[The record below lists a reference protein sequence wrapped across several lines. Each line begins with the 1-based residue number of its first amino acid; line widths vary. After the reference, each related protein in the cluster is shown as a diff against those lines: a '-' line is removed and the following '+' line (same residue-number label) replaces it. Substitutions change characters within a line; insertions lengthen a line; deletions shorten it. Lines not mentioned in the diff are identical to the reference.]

1 MNPLRVLDK
10 WLEEVVCSVLL
21 VALVTILGWQVVERF
36 LFATSTT
43 WHEEVVRF
51 IFIWLVYLG
60 ISLGV
65 KRREHIRIM
74 AFVRFIPKR
83 AHRVLYYFS
92 EVGWLGFCVVVFI
105 LSISMMQTMFQF
117 KHLSA
122 ALHWN
127 MAYIYLI
134 IPISMVLTSIRIIQ
148 GLVQDLRSGSA
159 DFGEGV

>member
-1 MNPLRVLDK
+1 VNPIKALDK
-10 WLEEVVCSVLL
+10 WFEEVVCSLLL
-21 VALVTILGWQVVERF
+21 VALVTILGWQVAERF
-36 LFATSTT
+36 LFAVSTT
-43 WHEEVVRF
+43 WHEEVSRF

-74 AFVRFIPKR
+74 AFIRFIPKR
-83 AHRVLYYFS
+83 AHRVLYFIA
-92 EVGWLGFCVVVFI
+92 EFGWLFFCLVVCY
-105 LSISMMQTMFQF
+105 LSFSMLKTMFQF

-134 IPISMVLTSIRIIQ
+134 IPVSMLLTSFRIAQ
-148 GLVQDLRSGSA
+148 GIVADLKAGSA
-159 DFGEGV
+159 GFREEV